1 MQHTNEFL
9 KLVMNAKNNIEEVSV
24 DYTNELMNNK
34 TVNQDYYLIDVRED
48 NEWDDGYIIHALHMS
63 KGTIERDIE
72 KKISNKD
79 IELVLY
85 CKSGYRSILAADTL
99 KKMGYT
105 NVKSMAEGFNGWIQK
120 QYPIVD

>member
-48 NEWDDGYIIHALHMS
+48 HEWDDGYIIHALHMS